1 MIWGVI
7 TFPVFFLSVYAL
19 GEWLRWR
26 ILGRAA
32 FTVNRIAR
40 ALAFGLVAHGVLMT
54 VLGFTFLLNPWIA
67 AIITGLPVII
77 FWPVWFRDIREFLRK
92 NTWKPKIQLSPVEI
106 VFLVLTIGLTL
117 IRGFNAL
124 APNISWDATS
134 HHYLVPSVWLS
145 TERVSD
151 LPSVVF
157 SYYPSL
163 IEMGIAGTMA
173 FGTDFLSNLYGWLY
187 GVLAILILIGIGA
200 RHFDGQGVVI
210 FNHGEKEYRINP
222 GRFAGITAA
231 FLFTLFPGVGVQT
244 DGGYVDLALA
254 CWVLMSLDLILEF
267 RMNPRW
273 PVAIAAAIF
282 SGASLSTKHLALIL
296 FPGLI
301 LFLIWAAISK
311 RQDGEIRIEKPWR
324 YVFAFIGIALLIP
337 LAWYIRS
344 TWLTGNPL
352 YPFGIFGLPAP
363 PQPPF
368 ASDSWVR
375 PDYHRSLT
383 GFLTYWLHLTFE
395 PTVGHAL
402 GRNYSLTFPM
412 LLPLIIMFPRLKQ
425 SGRVLALL
433 AGISVL
439 VIYAFFPIE
448 TRYHL
453 PFIAPMALVYGLLVS
468 RLLVSKP
475 EWWTGILIIIQIVVM
490 AIYLM
495 QEQMVLSFYR
505 EIDVYLIAQRTMTL
519 ASIASLF
526 LIFAFKRNLRTI
538 AVFLLLLVIGIGSF
552 VFDIQKD
559 LDNFEVRQDVVLNRE
574 PEDSYMMRMSPRNY
588 GSIHYINTQMDWR
601 EMRILCLEPRVYRLK
616 ADWVTWFGL
625 EEPTVPTTPAENVAI
640 WYRGGFTHILLGDD
654 VQVKALMYYN
664 IVHLGGWDVQ
674 GATPEELI
682 AYLQDHPE
690 EDTVHFNLPDLW
702 TNFEGER
709 FVRNRHF
716 THYWLPREIEKERY
730 PRVNL
735 ESGPAY
741 EASRLDILTD
751 PESVAQYAF
760 IRDFRELV
768 DSGGL
773 RIAWDDELVYLFEC
787 DYPTYLESHPDVD
800 LETLGLE

>member
-1 MIWGVI
+1 MIWGVV
-7 TFPVFFLSVYAL
+7 TFPVFLLSAYSL
-19 GEWLRWR
+19 GEWLRRR
-26 ILGRAA
+26 ILGGAA

-40 ALAFGLVAHGVLMT
+40 ALAFGLVAHGILMT
-54 VLGFTFLLNPWIA
+54 VLGFTWLLHPWIA
-67 AIITGLPVII
+67 ATVTGLPAII
-77 FWPVWFRDIREFLRK
+77 LWPVWWRDIRELFRK
-92 NTWKPKIQLSPVEI
+92 STWKPKIGLTPVEI
-106 VFLVLTIGLTL
+106 VFLVLAIGLTL

-124 APNISWDATS
+124 APNVSWDATS
-134 HHYLVPSVWLS
+134 HHYLVPSVWLD
-145 TERVSD
+145 TGRVSD

-163 IEMGIAGTMA
+163 VEMGIAGTMA

-187 GVLAILILIGIGA
+187 GILAIAILVGIGS
-200 RHFDGQGVVI
+200 RHFDGKGPVV
-210 FNHGEKEYRINP
+210 FKWAGREYRMSP

-244 DGGYVDLALA
+244 DGGYVDLPLA

-267 RMNPRW
+267 RINPRW
-273 PVAIAAAIF
+273 PVLIAGAIF
-282 SGASLSTKHLALIL
+282 AGACLSTKHLALIL
-296 FPGLI
+296 FPGLVVY
-301 LFLIWAAISK
+301 LIWATLSK
-311 RQDGEIRIEKPWR
+311 RKDSEIGIENPWR
-324 YVFAFIGIALLIP
+324 YIFAFIGIALL
-337 LAWYIRS
+337 LALPWYIRS
-344 TWLTGNPL
+344 VWLTGNPL
-352 YPFGIFGLPAP
+352 YPFGIFGLPTP

-368 ASDSWVR
+368 TSASWVR
-375 PDYHRSLT
+375 PDYQRSLG

-402 GRNYSLTFPM
+402 GRNYSLTFPL
-412 LLPLIIMFPRLKQ
+412 LLPLIIWIPRLKP

-433 AGISVL
+433 AGFSVL

-453 PFIAPMALVYGLLVS
+453 PFIAPIALIYGLLAAQ
-468 RLLVSKP
+468 LLISKP
-475 EWWTGILIIIQIVVM
+475 EWWTGILLLIGTSVM
-490 AIYLM
+490 TIYLM
-495 QEQMVLSFYR
+495 HEQMVLSFYR
-505 EIDVYLIAQRTMTL
+505 EIDVYLIARRTINLT
-519 ASIASLF
+519 AISALF
-526 LIFAFKRNLRTI
+526 MIFAFNRNLRTM
-538 AVFLLLLVIGIGSF
+538 AVFILLLAVGVGSY

-559 LDNFEVRQDVVLNRE
+559 LDNLEVRHKVVLNRE
-574 PEDSYMMRMSPRNY
+574 SEDAYMLRMSPRNY

-625 EEPTVPTTPAENVAI
+625 EESTVPTTPAENVAV
-640 WYRGGFTHILLGDD
+640 WYRGGFTHILIGDD

-664 IVHLGGWDVQ
+664 IVHMGGWDVP
-674 GATPEELI
+674 GATPQEMI
-682 AYLQDHPE
+682 DYLHEHPD
-690 EDTVHFNLPDLW
+690 EDTVHFALPDLW

-709 FVRNRHF
+709 FIRNRHF

-730 PRVNL
+730 PMVMVDGNL
-735 ESGPAY
+735 VY

-751 PESVAQYAF
+751 PERVAQYAF

-773 RIAWDDELVYLFEC
+773 KIVWDDELVYLFEC
-787 DYPTYLESHPDVD
+787 DYPAYLESHPDVD